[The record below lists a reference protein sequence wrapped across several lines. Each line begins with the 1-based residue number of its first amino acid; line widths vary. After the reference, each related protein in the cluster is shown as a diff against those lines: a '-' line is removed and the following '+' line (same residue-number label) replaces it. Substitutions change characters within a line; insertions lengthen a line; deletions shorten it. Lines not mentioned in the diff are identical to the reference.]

1 MQPVSRF
8 PDAISPAREHI
19 LDFAV
24 LMIILLVGWVYTF
37 EIESV
42 LDIAL
47 YDETSYLYR
56 GLLIPNGFPSAEA
69 APLYAL
75 WYYLLSLLQHD
86 AIDLYFL
93 NYKLMT
99 VLPPAYA
106 LYHSP
111 RLECVSCSL
120 PFPFIRLSVQ
130 LRKFPHLA
138 EGKSLRDVGVAI
150 GLLLVKFRS
159 ESDIANSCSCHHYI
173 PHVLCSS

>member
-99 VLPPAYA
+99 VLPPRLCSLSLSAPGVC
-106 LYHSP
+106 LVFSPFSFHSP
-111 RLECVSCSL
+111 FCSATQIS
-120 PFPFIRLSVQ
+120 PPGR
-130 LRKFPHLA
+130 R
-138 EGKSLRDVGVAI
+138 
-150 GLLLVKFRS
+150 
-159 ESDIANSCSCHHYI
+159 
-173 PHVLCSS
+173 